1 MINGWMEVI
10 PVPTGRLRRLRLG
23 GQLNRRQRRLHNKE
37 DFPERVDGAMRWR
50 YRNFSIQVAIQF
62 ISIPPLLFHSFYN
75 HYFILFIFIFTSL
88 PSACCV
94 SSDL

>member
-10 PVPTGRLRRLRLG
+10 PVPTGRRLG
-23 GQLNRRQRRLHNKE
+23 GQLNRRQRQRRLHNKE

-75 HYFILFIFIFTSL
+75 HYFILFIFIFTILFL
-88 PSACCV
+88 PRVV